1 MSRSLPGR
9 TTSVHLSSATPIL
22 HDREAS
28 LFDRVVLGIDFE
40 APSLA
45 AAQWATEHVARG
57 AHAILAHAVPLGEVA
72 SPHDEPSADALR
84 HHAPTLHGGLAGV
97 AATLGVASHRVAV
110 RAGRASRWLSEIAN
124 EAEASL
130 VVLGRRKDA
139 NRKRLGE
146 PNVIERVVRRTNASA
161 LVVPEGAT
169 APPAHVVA
177 AVDESRHSAAVVS
190 VALRVARCLARP
202 LTVLH
207 ILSPAAGAYD
217 RVVGRARARAVTD
230 AASDGAAPP
239 RVPSRLPTRTAR
251 WLVELMD
258 ARRAGSPA
266 AVEVSMGDP
275 AREITGRALAEAGA
289 MIVVGQRGADE
300 APVGSLGSVARELL
314 TRAPVP
320 VLAVAVG

>member
-1 MSRSLPGR
+1 MTIAQLP
-9 TTSVHLSSATPIL
+9 SPTPAFR
-22 HDREAS
+22 DRDQP

-40 APSLA
+40 SPSLA
-45 AAQWATEHVARG
+45 AARWATAHVARG
-57 AHAILAHAVPLGEVA
+57 AHAILTHAVALPEHSA
-72 SPHDEPSADALR
+72 AHDAEPGDGPTGAL
-84 HHAPTLHGGLAGV
+84 HHVTPTLHGGLAGV
-97 AATLGVASHRVAV
+97 AGTLGIASHRVAV
-110 RAGRASRWLSEIAN
+110 RPGRASRWLSEVAN

-169 APPAHVVA
+169 APPEHVVA
-177 AVDESRHSAAVVS
+177 AVDESRHSAAVVRA
-190 VALRVARCLARP
+190 ALRIARRLARP
-202 LTVLH
+202 LTILH
-207 ILSPAAGAYD
+207 ILSPVAGAYD
-217 RVVGRARARAVTD
+217 RIVGRTRARALPD
-230 AASDGAAPP
+230 ADRDGVVPLS
-239 RVPSRLPTRTAR
+239 VPSRLPTRTAR

-258 ARRAGSPA
+258 VRRGGA
-266 AVEVSMGDP
+266 AATVEVSIGDP
-275 AREITGRALAEAGA
+275 AREITRRALADDGA
-289 MIVVGQRGADE
+289 MIVVGQRGADV